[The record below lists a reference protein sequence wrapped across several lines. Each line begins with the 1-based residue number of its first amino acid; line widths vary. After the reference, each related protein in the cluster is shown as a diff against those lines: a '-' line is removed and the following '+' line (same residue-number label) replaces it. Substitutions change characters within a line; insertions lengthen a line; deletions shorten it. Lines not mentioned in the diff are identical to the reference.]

1 MSPFV
6 AYQLHN
12 ATNTFANH
20 FDDRRGL
27 KNILNLST
35 TSTCLLTTVMLQF
48 NLQKSSIKHDIMT
61 QLYPD
66 CQTLDIWFG
75 WPQNYLLVCNLKIV
89 SLWTCSIFSSRNESV
104 GILKIP
110 AFLSHTNSLVYHFPR
125 SSFGHKFINKK
136 RSASRIIFFLSLKY
150 LIVLY
155 HEPELH
161 VMV

>member
-1 MSPFV
+1 
-6 AYQLHN
+6 
-12 ATNTFANH
+12 
-20 FDDRRGL
+20 
-27 KNILNLST
+27 
-35 TSTCLLTTVMLQF
+35 
-48 NLQKSSIKHDIMT
+48 
-61 QLYPD
+61 
-66 CQTLDIWFG
+66 
-75 WPQNYLLVCNLKIV
+75 
-89 SLWTCSIFSSRNESV
+89 V